1 MPEITKMSFMH
12 GDLFT
17 KTRKLVK
24 GLAIAKPV
32 WLKAMEEAPPVTFPR
47 TDAKFEPISLPED
60 VYVKKF
66 NQKYPDA
73 KHEVAIRISDF
84 DPHPARVFALRVLG
98 LKECGFTEGDAMSIA
113 DMEYRKEK
121 KAKIKAYKQLKQLA
135 RAQGNKPPPHPYPS
149 AIKEIQAEERKYV
162 HDRFHNPKIL
172 EMVKKIKEEVA
183 AERLERQQRWGR
195 GGQ

>member
-1 MPEITKMSFMH
+1 MSFMR

-24 GLAIAKPV
+24 GLAKAKPV

-73 KHEVAIRISDF
+73 KHEVAVRISDF
-84 DPHPARVFALRVLG
+84 DPHPARVFAQRVLE
-98 LKECGFTEGDAMSIA
+98 LKGCGFTEGEATAVA

-121 KAKIKAYKQLKQLA
+121 KAKIQAYKHLKQIA
-135 RAQGNKPPPHPYPS
+135 RTQGKRPPPHPYPS

-162 HDRFHNPKIL
+162 HDRFHNPKVQDL
-172 EMVKKIKEEVA
+172 VKKLKEEVA
-183 AERLERQQRWGR
+183 AERLERLQRWGR
-195 GGQ
+195 G